1 MEQEKTCFDC
11 IHSGCDYDD
20 YGVDLWC
27 KFLVKDLESQ
37 GIEPCE
43 QFEEGLSITV
53 LDAKKP

>member
-43 QFEEGLSITV
+43 KFEEEHTS
-53 LDAKKP
+53 A